1 MVSSLFNLQIH
12 PIFDSLLIIHESS
25 SDQTFFVHAR
35 LAHGRL
41 KRIVGTVA
49 GPSTPYPSHSVVE
62 ESSFVEV
69 TFVSPGP
76 EPPAKVFASIIVSN
90 NTQII
95 DKFFFSVPCPAIF
108 AKYWNISPQNLTR
121 ASRATCT
128 TASLSYS
135 YLYRIQVR

>member
-1 MVSSLFNLQIH
+1 MQIH

-49 GPSTPYPSHSVVE
+49 GPNTPYPSHPIVE
-62 ESSFVEV
+62 ESSFLEV
-69 TFVSPGP
+69 TFVAPGS
-76 EPPAKVFASIIVSN
+76 EPPAKVFPNIIAFN

-95 DKFFFSVPCPAIF
+95 DKFFYSAPRLAIF
-108 AKYWNISPQNLTR
+108 VK
-121 ASRATCT
+121 
-128 TASLSYS
+128 
-135 YLYRIQVR
+135 